1 MSRRDRQLD
10 GLLRQLGAA
19 YYQTLHGD
27 AAASDVAHA
36 VASVEAVETTF
47 PPGESPVPARR
58 ERRTGRWQVKDVMRS
73 PALTVVERA
82 TARQIARLMSDHR
95 LTSLPVVEGQG
106 QVIGVVSEE
115 DLLRSRE
122 SRRPAPWWLTGRSR
136 QYDGQTAAELMTS
149 PAATISPDAPLAA
162 AARRMTQHH
171 IRLLPVVTPEGDL
184 MGVVSR
190 RNLLSIFLR
199 TDDDIAG
206 EVRIVLGD
214 LLLIDEAAVT
224 VSARDGT
231 VTLAGLVADDDS
243 RRAAIRLAGEIDGVA
258 QVTSEL
264 TVQTSAG
271 QPSAQP

>member
-1 MSRRDRQLD
+1 MSRREQQLD

-27 AAASDVAHA
+27 AAASDMAHA

-73 PALTVVERA
+73 PALTVDERA

-115 DLLRSRE
+115 DLLGSRE
-122 SRRPAPWWLTGRSR
+122 SRRPAPWWLPGRSR
-136 QYDGQTAAELMTS
+136 KYDGQTAAELMTS

-171 IRLLPVVTPEGDL
+171 IRLLP
-184 MGVVSR
+184 
-190 RNLLSIFLR
+190 
-199 TDDDIAG
+199 
-206 EVRIVLGD
+206 
-214 LLLIDEAAVT
+214 
-224 VSARDGT
+224 GT

-243 RRAAIRLAGEIDGVA
+243 RRAAIRVAGEIDGEA

>member
-1 MSRRDRQLD
+1 MSRRDQQLD

-36 VASVEAVETTF
+36 VASVEAVETTL
-47 PPGESPVPARR
+47 PAGESPVPARR

-73 PALTVVERA
+73 EAVTVGERA
-82 TARQIARLMSDHR
+82 TATQIARLMSDHR
-95 LTSLPVVEGQG
+95 LSSLPVVDGQG
-106 QVIGVVSEE
+106 RVIGVVSEE

-122 SRRPAPWWLTGRSR
+122 SRRPAPWWLPGRSR
-136 QYDGQTAAELMTS
+136 KYDGQTAAELRTS
-149 PAATISPDAPLAA
+149 PATTISPDAPLAA

-199 TDDDIAG
+199 TDDDIAE
-206 EVRIVLGD
+206 EVRTVLGD

-243 RRAAIRLAGEIDGVA
+243 RRAAIRVAGEIDGVA
-258 QVTSEL
+258 HVTSEL

-271 QPSAQP
+271 QPGAQP

>member
-1 MSRRDRQLD
+1 MSRRDQQLD
-10 GLLRQLGAA
+10 GLLRQLGVA

-36 VASVEAVETTF
+36 VASVEAVETTR

-73 PALTVVERA
+73 PAATVGERA
-82 TARQIARLMSDHR
+82 AATQIARLMSDHR
-95 LTSLPVVEGQG
+95 LSSLPVVDGQG
-106 QVIGVVSEE
+106 RVIGVVSEE

-122 SRRPAPWWLTGRSR
+122 SRRPALWWLPGRSGK
-136 QYDGQTAAELMTS
+136 YDGQTAAELMTS
-149 PAATISPDAPLAA
+149 PATTISPDAPLAA
-162 AARRMTQHH
+162 AARQMTQHH

-190 RNLLSIFLR
+190 QNLLSIFLR
-199 TDDDIAG
+199 TDDDIVE
-206 EVRIVLGD
+206 EVRTVLGD
-214 LLLIDEAAVT
+214 LLLIDEAAVI

-243 RRAAIRLAGEIDGVA
+243 RRAAIRVAGEIDGVA
-258 QVTSEL
+258 RVTSEL
-264 TVQTSAG
+264 TVQTPAWQQG
-271 QPSAQP
+271 AQP

>member
-1 MSRRDRQLD
+1 MSRRDQHLD
-10 GLLRQLGAA
+10 ALLMELGAA

-36 VASVEAVETTF
+36 VASVEAVETTL
-47 PPGESPVPARR
+47 PAGESPVPARR

-73 PALTVVERA
+73 EAVTVGERA
-82 TARQIARLMSDHR
+82 TATQIAELMSDHR
-95 LTSLPVVEGQG
+95 LSSLPVVDSQG
-106 QVIGVVSEE
+106 RVIGVVSEE

-122 SRRPAPWWLTGRSR
+122 SRRPAPWWRPGRSR
-136 QYDGQTAAELMTS
+136 KYDGQTAAELMTS
-149 PAATISPDAPLAA
+149 PATTISPDAPLAA

-171 IRLLPVVTPEGDL
+171 IRLLPVVTPAGDL

-199 TDDDIAG
+199 TDDDIAE

-243 RRAAIRLAGEIDGVA
+243 RRAAIRVAGEIDGVA

-264 TVQTSAG
+264 TVQASAG
-271 QPSAQP
+271 LPGARP

>member
-1 MSRRDRQLD
+1 MSRRDQHLD
-10 GLLRQLGAA
+10 ALLKQLGAA

-36 VASVEAVETTF
+36 VASVEAVETAV
-47 PPGESPVPARR
+47 PPGEPPVPARG

-73 PALTVVERA
+73 PPVTVGERA
-82 TARQIARLMSDHR
+82 TATQIARLMSDHR
-95 LTSLPVVEGQG
+95 LSCLPVVDGQG
-106 QVIGVVSEE
+106 RAIGVVSEE
-115 DLLRSRE
+115 DLLRFRE
-122 SRRPAPWWLTGRSR
+122 GGRPAPWWLPGRSR
-136 QYDGQTAAELMTS
+136 KADGQTAAGLMTS
-149 PAATISPDAPLAA
+149 PAITISPDAPLAA

-206 EVRIVLGD
+206 EVRTVLGD
-214 LLLIDEAAVT
+214 LLLIDEATVT
-224 VSARDGT
+224 VSARDGM

-243 RRAAIRLAGEIDGVA
+243 RRAAIRVAGEIDGVA